1 VYTRCTG
8 CHTAHPVNARLLA
21 QGGGKFR
28 CGKCRKVG
36 NALEALFDEW
46 PGAGERPPTAGDL
59 PVLGLTI
66 DLEQARKSR
75 LDPDP
80 AEPTDDT
87 DAVAEGSAKIRGRL
101 VRLSWVLIAI
111 AVALVGVAEYAEF
124 RGQPLA
130 SLPLIDTVLTRVGI
144 REPRAASV
152 FRDLDQIHLVSR
164 ELKSHPFKD
173 GRLQLTATIV
183 NRAQQSQPFPEL
195 EVLLLDPGGEVVSEA
210 RFSPSDYLAA
220 GTPVNALM
228 TPEAFL
234 PLALELPDPG
244 HDAVGF
250 ELKFH

>member
-28 CGKCRKVG
+28 CGKCQKVG

-46 PGAGERPPTAGDL
+46 PGAGERPPTTGDL

-66 DLEQARKSR
+66 DLERARKSR
-75 LDPDP
+75 QDPDP
-80 AEPTDDT
+80 AEAADDP
-87 DAVAEGSAKIRGRL
+87 DALAEGSAKTRGRL
-101 VRLSWVLIAI
+101 VRLSWILIAVV
-111 AVALVGVAEYAEF
+111 VALIGAAEYAEF
-124 RGQPLA
+124 RGKPLA
-130 SLPLIDTVLTRVGI
+130 SQPLIHSVLTRVGI
-144 REPRAASV
+144 REPVPAPV
-152 FRDLDQIHLVSR
+152 FRDLDQIQLVSR
-164 ELKSHPFKD
+164 ELISHPFKD
-173 GRLQLTATIV
+173 GRLQLRATIV

-220 GTPVNALM
+220 GTPANSLM

-234 PLALELPDPG
+234 PLVLELPDPG
-244 HDAVGF
+244 RQAVGF